1 VAALC
6 AATLIRVILFGL
18 IAMSHF
24 TAIAI
29 EIKNG
34 DLLKQALESL
44 GYPVTENTL
53 VRGYLGNTDK
63 AEYVIPMPNGYDIG
77 FRKIG
82 DRYELVADMWGL
94 ALNVDDFLG
103 EVLQQ
108 YATRVVLQSAS
119 EQGFTVENQELLEDG
134 NMRIVV
140 GRWA

>member
-1 VAALC
+1 
-6 AATLIRVILFGL
+6 
-18 IAMSHF
+18 MSHF
-24 TAIAI
+24 TTIAI

-34 DLLKQALESL
+34 DLLKQALEFL
-44 GYPVTENTL
+44 GYPVKESAL
-53 VRGYLGNTDK
+53 VRGYLGNTDN

-94 ALNVDDFLG
+94 AMNVDDFLG

-108 YATRVVLQSAS
+108 YATRAVLQSATD
-119 EQGFTVENQELLEDG
+119 QGFMIETQEILEDG
-134 NMRIVV
+134 NIRIVV